1 MTARMPNRP
10 RPRCQE
16 CTAAMEPVFAKRER
30 GKTHARIMET
40 FWCRACDILAKGR
53 AKPRYL
59 A

>member
-1 MTARMPNRP
+1 MPNRP
-10 RPRCQE
+10 RPRCQD

-40 FWCRACDILAKGR
+40 FWCRACGMLAKGR

>member
-1 MTARMPNRP
+1 MANRP

-16 CTAAMEPVFAKRER
+16 CTAAMEPVFAHRAR
-30 GKTHARIMET
+30 GKSHERITEA

-53 AKPRYL
+53 TRTRYL